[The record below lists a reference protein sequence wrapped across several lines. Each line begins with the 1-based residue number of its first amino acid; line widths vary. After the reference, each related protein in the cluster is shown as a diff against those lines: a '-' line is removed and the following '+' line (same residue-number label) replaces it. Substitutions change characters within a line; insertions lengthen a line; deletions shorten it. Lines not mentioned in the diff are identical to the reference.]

1 MRSRDK
7 ELSSNGI
14 ILGQNDVQLDVQLKY
29 INEVLA
35 FFELDGQLGEIRSD
49 EICNEEGL
57 GSHVLFG
64 HGIFWRS
71 IDINGATFHESMRE
85 QASMCPHG
93 SRLLPAQDALVDEF
107 IIWDLRDLSG

>member
-1 MRSRDK
+1 VRSRDK

-14 ILGQNDVQLDVQLKY
+14 ILGQNDVQLDFQHKY

-35 FFELDGQLGEIRSD
+35 FFELDGQLGEIRWD
-49 EICNEEGL
+49 EICNDEGL

-71 IDINGATFHESMRE
+71 IDPNVATF
-85 QASMCPHG
+85 P
-93 SRLLPAQDALVDEF
+93 
-107 IIWDLRDLSG
+107 